1 MPSIIPGSYIRGYL
15 SMHSPMVPKRR
26 ICPWP
31 SCFSP
36 QEYGLTAGRIQLYK
50 IAASPY
56 SCACLLTRLEPGPA
70 FPAVREWRNWQT
82 RET

>member
-1 MPSIIPGSYIRGYL
+1 MPCRRAPVNRWVFSHCTICDGK
-15 SMHSPMVPKRR
+15 SP
-26 ICPWP
+26 
-31 SCFSP
+31 SSP

-56 SCACLLTRLEPGPA
+56 SCACLLTRLEPVA
-70 FPAVREWRNWQT
+70 VFPAVREWRNWQT